1 MVIVCANI
9 YIQMYILQATIA
21 FEGFLLTFYRI
32 AFVDQDFSYMCL
44 VAAHLPRLA

>member
-9 YIQMYILQATIA
+9 YIQLYILQTTIA

-32 AFVDQDFSYMCL
+32 AFLTKDFWVS
-44 VAAHLPRLA
+44 AA